1 MRAPG
6 TRRRSLRTCALAAI
20 AVLLLVGCG
29 GGGPAAPTTPV
40 ATTAPSVAPTLAG
53 PASYGD
59 WVARQGFGGSSGLNN
74 VRKLAKWLT
83 ENKASATLFEL
94 AGDQRDIKGLIE
106 WLGAHAATPCW
117 AGHHDVLVGLLTT
130 LDAEYDQAIAARNAG
145 NAVPDAIA
153 DAILSTAEA
162 AFDEPAPSACP

>member
-6 TRRRSLRTCALAAI
+6 TWRRSLRTCALAAI
-20 AVLLLVGCG
+20 AALLLVGCG

-40 ATTAPSVAPTLAG
+40 ATAAPSVTPTLAG

-74 VRKLAKWLT
+74 VRKLAKWVT
-83 ENKASATLFEL
+83 ENKASATPFDLT
-94 AGDQRDIKGLIE
+94 ADQRDIKGLIE
-106 WLGAHAATPCW
+106 WLDAHPATPCW
-117 AGHHDVLVGLLTT
+117 AAFHETMVGRLATLV
-130 LDAEYDQAIAARNAG
+130 AEYDRAIVARSAG
-145 NAVPDAIA
+145 NAVPDTTA
-153 DAILSTAEA
+153 DAILSTAQA